1 MKLTICNET
10 FHVEVQY
17 AKRKKIK
24 LEATP
29 EGHLTLKVPRHTSE
43 EDIVAFLESKSE
55 FLMNLRQKQKNKKF
69 ISNQKSYADEELFLY
84 LGQALPLSQ
93 LLEEIPEEKD
103 QIQQALQ
110 RFYTKKTKQYVKKRI
125 PHFQTLIGVKA
136 KSITVLDSPRTWG
149 TCNSNR
155 ELTFNYKLIMAPPI
169 VIDYVIIHELCH
181 IHHMNHDRSF
191 WRKVGM
197 YDPNYKQHQAYLEKF
212 GGVMISL

>member
-55 FLMNLRQKQKNKKF
+55 FLTNLRQKQKNKKF

-212 GGVMISL
+212 GGVMTI

>member
-93 LLEEIPEEKD
+93 LLEEIPEEKE

-110 RFYTKKTKQYVKKRI
+110 RFYTQKTKQYIKKRI

-136 KSITVLDSPRTWG
+136 KSVTVLDSPRTWG
-149 TCNSNR
+149 TCNSKR
-155 ELTFNYKLIMAPPI
+155 ELTFNYKLTMAPEM

-181 IHHMNHDRSF
+181 IYHMNHDRSF

-197 YDPNYKQHQAYLEKF
+197 YDPNYKQHQAYLETF
-212 GGVMISL
+212 GGVMTI

>member
-136 KSITVLDSPRTWG
+136 KSVTVLDSPRTWG
-149 TCNSNR
+149 TCNSKR
-155 ELTFNYKLIMAPPI
+155 ELTFNYKLTMAPEM

-181 IHHMNHDRSF
+181 IYHMNHDRSF

-197 YDPNYKQHQAYLEKF
+197 YDPNYKQHQAYLETF
-212 GGVMISL
+212 GGVMTI

>member
-110 RFYTKKTKQYVKKRI
+110 RFYTQKTKQYIKKRI

-136 KSITVLDSPRTWG
+136 KSVTVLDSPRTWG
-149 TCNSNR
+149 TCNSKR
-155 ELTFNYKLIMAPPI
+155 ELTFNYKLTMAPEM

-181 IHHMNHDRSF
+181 IYHMNHDRSF

-197 YDPNYKQHQAYLEKF
+197 YDPNYKQHQAYLETF
-212 GGVMISL
+212 GGVMTI

>member
-136 KSITVLDSPRTWG
+136 KSVTVLDSPRTWG
-149 TCNSNR
+149 TCNSKR
-155 ELTFNYKLIMAPPI
+155 ELTFNYKLTMAPEM

-212 GGVMISL
+212 GGVMTI

>member
-197 YDPNYKQHQAYLEKF
+197 YDPNYKQHQAYLETF
-212 GGVMISL
+212 GGVMTI